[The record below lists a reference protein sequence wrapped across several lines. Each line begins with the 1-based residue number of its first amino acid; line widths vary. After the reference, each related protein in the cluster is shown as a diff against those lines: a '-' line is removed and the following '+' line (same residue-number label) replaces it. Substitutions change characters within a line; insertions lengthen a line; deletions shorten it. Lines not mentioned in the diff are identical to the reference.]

1 MIKVCHITNIHD
13 WNDTRIFYKECISL
27 AEAGYQV
34 SLIAPNAEEGTHNG
48 VYVISVEK
56 KKTSRLYRA
65 TILAWKVMRKALKTK
80 ANIIHFHDPELIW
93 IGLILHFF
101 YRKVVIFDVHENL
114 TAQIQDKKWLKFKK
128 LIAWLYGILERF
140 SSRFFHIVI
149 AEESYRYLFEKRAK
163 SLTVVLNFPE
173 ADKLK
178 KLALTERSE
187 ENGILYIG
195 VVSEIRG
202 IFQIIEALNVLK
214 QREVPF
220 TFHCV
225 GPIDEGLMDKLEQL
239 EAYQNIKKD
248 IIFYGRKPMF
258 EAYKLACHSKLALS
272 LLHPTPNYI
281 RSYSTKIFEYMAI
294 GLPFVVSD
302 FPLYSFVKERK
313 IGYCVDPFD
322 CVKIADTFEYLLSDS
337 EEISL
342 QIEEAKIAVKKDF
355 SWESQREKLLN
366 LYNQIE
372 NNKR

>member
-27 AEAGYQV
+27 TEAGYQV
-34 SLIAPNAEEGTHNG
+34 SLVAPNAEEGTHNG

-80 ANIIHFHDPELIW
+80 AKIIHFHDPELIW
-93 IGLILHFF
+93 VGLILHFF
-101 YRKVVIFDVHENL
+101 HRKVVIFDVHENL

-173 ADKLK
+173 VDKLK
-178 KLALTERSE
+178 ELALTERSD

-202 IFQIIEALNVLK
+202 IFQIIEALNILK
-214 QREVPF
+214 QRVVPF

-225 GPIDEGLMDKLEQL
+225 GPIEEGLMDKLEPF
-239 EAYQNIKKD
+239 EAYQNVKKD

-258 EAYKLACHSKLALS
+258 EAYKLTSHSKLALS

-322 CVKIADTFEYLLSDS
+322 CVKIADIFEYLLSDS

-342 QIEEAKIAVKKDF
+342 HIEEAKVAVKKDF
-355 SWESQREKLLN
+355 SWESQSEKLLN
-366 LYNQIE
+366 LYNKIE